1 MKTSHSIVWPLVI
14 VASAGLAILAMLG
27 GIGSPVR
34 PVVAFWF
41 LLLCPG
47 MAFMWLFKL
56 EDWYSE
62 LALALA
68 LSLALDVI
76 VSETMVLARIW
87 SPTWAL
93 AVLAVISTVGAV
105 SQMRAAFGRHRGV
118 PQTP

>member
-1 MKTSHSIVWPLVI
+1 MVWPLVI
-14 VASAGLAILAMLG
+14 IASAGLAILAMLG

-47 MAFMWLFKL
+47 MAFMWLFDL
-56 EDWYSE
+56 EDWYTE

-68 LSLALDVI
+68 LSLTLDVI

-93 AVLAVISTVGAV
+93 AVLAVVSTAGAV
-105 SQMRAAFGRHRGV
+105 FQIRAVSGRHQGV
-118 PQTP
+118 PETS